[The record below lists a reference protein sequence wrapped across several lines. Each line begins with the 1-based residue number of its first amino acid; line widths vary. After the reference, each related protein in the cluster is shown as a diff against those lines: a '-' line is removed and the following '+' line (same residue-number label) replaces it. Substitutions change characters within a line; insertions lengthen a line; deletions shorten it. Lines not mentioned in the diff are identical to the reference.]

1 MHLSN
6 EQLSLLEELN
16 SEEEKTQLR
25 ESFVM
30 ANRRRSIALVS
41 LPITEDIG
49 DVSTIG
55 FVQDIRMDIESF

>member
-1 MHLSN
+1 MLLSN
-6 EQLSLLEELN
+6 EQLSLIEELN

-25 ESFVM
+25 ESLVM

-55 FVQDIRMDIESF
+55 FVQDIRVDIESI